1 MKFTIL
7 ATALLAAFLP
17 PAQADF
23 DVFMIERKGSGNPGE
38 KRWQIWDRTQPNTCT
53 SVFDRYSFRDS
64 NDVSGRKT
72 GVRCKGACGYLGP
85 TRDIEQLE
93 MNFRPIAPVF
103 HFTIYKDRN
112 YGMYGL
118 DGKKYG
124 DCFVTTGN
132 DYECKRTIP
141 PANFPTFEQIHGYR
155 KFHCKS
161 EITAGKIMN
170 A

>member
-1 MKFTIL
+1 MKFTVL
-7 ATALLAAFLP
+7 ATALLATLLP

-23 DVFMIERKGSGNPGE
+23 DIFMIERKGSGNPGE
-38 KRWQIWDRTQPNTCT
+38 KRWQIWDRARPNTCT

-64 NDVSGRKT
+64 QDVSGRKM

-93 MNFRPIAPVF
+93 MNFRPIDPVF

-112 YGMYGL
+112 YGMYGR
-118 DGKKYG
+118 
-124 DCFVTTGN
+124 N

-161 EITAGKIMN
+161 EITAANIMG